1 MLAGELYCYSGSREL
16 LEGLRRARYLT
27 RLYNATGEEEEEK
40 RLRILREL
48 FASVGESCVIEP
60 DFRCD
65 YGSNI
70 WIGDDF
76 YANFGCVILDVC
88 PVRIGSHVL
97 LGPGVHIYTAAHPVA
112 PDVRQAGLEYGR
124 PVTIADGVWI
134 GGGAILNPGVTIG
147 PGTVVGAGSVV
158 TKDLPGGVVAAG
170 NPCRVLREIA
180 AEERQMWREKQ
191 REYLEWASR
200 E

>member
-1 MLAGELYCYSGSREL
+1 MTEKERMLAGELYCYSSSREL

-40 RLRILREL
+40 RQRILREL

-97 LGPGVHIYTAAHPVA
+97 FLLAGRQRGWQQGAPAVPAGTAGA
-112 PDVRQAGLEYGR
+112 PCWGGRDQVRGAVRPWLSRRISQWSRPPRKRPRQAMPRYMAHWPGSR
-124 PVTIADGVWI
+124 PA
-134 GGGAILNPGVTIG
+134 
-147 PGTVVGAGSVV
+147 
-158 TKDLPGGVVAAG
+158 
-170 NPCRVLREIA
+170 
-180 AEERQMWREKQ
+180 
-191 REYLEWASR
+191 
-200 E
+200 